1 MASNDRDHAMSHAYD
16 LGMIRWS
23 VAAVRINVELERWL
37 VDSQDQ
43 HFLRD
48 FETYSD
54 DFEILFVHNAA
65 NKQDKGTAYTRTL
78 QLQPAKDHHRDQLK
92 CLN

>member
-1 MASNDRDHAMSHAYD
+1 MASNDRDHDMT
-16 LGMIRWS
+16 LGWS
-23 VAAVRINVELERWL
+23 DDQLQLYRINVELERWL
-37 VDSQDQ
+37 VNSQDQ

-65 NKQDKGTAYTRTL
+65 NKRDKGTAYTRTL

>member
-1 MASNDRDHAMSHAYD
+1 MTASNDRD
-16 LGMIRWS
+16 S
-23 VAAVRINVELERWL
+23 VLTFRVTFQLFELILNLIVCWV
-37 VDSQDQ
+37 VDFQSQ

-65 NKQDKGTAYTRTL
+65 NKRDKGTAYTRTL
-78 QLQPAKDHHRDQLK
+78 QLQPATDHHRDQLK
-92 CLN
+92 C

>member
-1 MASNDRDHAMSHAYD
+1 MASNDHDHALT
-16 LGMIRWS
+16 LGWS
-23 VAAVRINVELERWL
+23 DDHFQQFELTL
-37 VDSQDQ
+37 NLNAPKVST
-43 HFLRD
+43 FLRD

-65 NKQDKGTAYTRTL
+65 NKRDKGTAYTRTL